1 MVNRYTLGG
10 AIFSIFLL
18 AIFGIQGAFSW
29 LSQSPRSNNSDRI
42 AAVSGDTNDTL
53 ANRTGATGDSRISV
67 ESSELSGTGDGR
79 TGELATF
86 SPLEEAGTYIQRQK
100 RVERDTVV
108 AQTQVDIVPLAS
120 ANDTTV
126 PVQNDTRVTQPQP
139 NTAQSASA
147 SRPAAATSTTQAVPA
162 LW

>member
-29 LSQSPRSNNSDRI
+29 LSQSPRDNSDRI
-42 AAVSGDTNDTL
+42 AAVDSGTNDSL
-53 ANRTGATGDSRISV
+53 NNRSTSTGNSRINV
-67 ESSELSGTGDGR
+67 DSSELSSTRDGR
-79 TGELATF
+79 TSELATF

-108 AQTQVDIVPLAS
+108 AQTQVDVIPVAS
-120 ANDTTV
+120 ANNTAV
-126 PVQNDTRVTQPQP
+126 PVQNDTRVTQPSTS
-139 NTAQSASA
+139 TAQSPST
-147 SRPAAATSTTQAVPA
+147 SRPAAASSSTEAVPA